1 MAGKFC
7 KKVSVLAILLIITLA
22 LTCIFTLYQSSV
34 NSAVRNVLDNADDSL
49 LNAGQSDVN
58 VAYASGSRPAKL
70 QTRAVSFKNG
80 TYSYSISLAAST
92 SYLGGKWDTD
102 TDHTS
107 ANATYTTTTWQFG
120 NGDRHQYGDVSSA
133 WLDIDL
139 GEQAGLL
146 ASTGSVKL
154 VFSGYFSKSGDI
166 DNGTFNIFSSSS
178 YFGTGIP
185 NIHEQSRDGT
195 GPNAMFSGENTG
207 SRTYSGEKALGGRYI
222 RVILSA
228 WDDDGFFG
236 GPYGWVK
243 MDQMSLQLVI
253 TEKTAP
259 TITPTSNTAS
269 NAVTINDSSGIRS
282 YAITYLRPGESTPV
296 TAGSG
301 GSTSSVVTNYNISL
315 PEYGYYT
322 ITATDQ
328 AGNTKTVNFYYYSGS
343 VSIAA
348 GNNGTVS
355 GPSSFP
361 NLYNASYTIKAKVT
375 SSGYYFIGWE
385 GSEGL
390 AGQYLGVGSYNSADS
405 YWSVSTNVQFTKNTV
420 QKWTAKFQPI
430 LDIISIPQG
439 MVYDGSPQTAVT
451 VNPRKDLGNNNLSYS
466 VSYSGTTFGGTAY
479 PASATPPTYAG
490 NYKVTVSI
498 LYNNQVLGSGEY
510 EYTVQRATLQMT
522 PSFSKTD
529 KPYDGTT
536 SFNYFSSWSYS
547 PANSLAQ
554 NTDKLKF
561 TNNSE
566 VVFYFDNANVGTGK
580 TINTNAS
587 SANVSISSTADSY
600 ADDRAASYV
609 FGLSSTKAT
618 AAVTAKSVTVSIAYN
633 GTADGKPGKIYD
645 ATTSADVNITI
656 TGLVK
661 GETCAIGSK
670 TSTDHLWLSIGEA
683 SFDSDAPGSRTVT
696 LTGIRLNDGTGGKAT
711 NYTLTNAIDT
721 TGDYYATCTATIAKR
736 PVRIIITEVSEK
748 TYDGTVAASVKV
760 AFDPDEG
767 LCAGDESMV
776 TIVNGT
782 ASFDSAE
789 AGARKVSLS
798 GYSLGGAKSV
808 CYELIGLDDVSA
820 DGTVKQREL
829 TVTFT
834 YGGKIYDGTADV
846 VGDLAF
852 DYVNIVEGD
861 KGSVTASC
869 TAVFNNPN
877 AGSRTVNA
885 TGLTIS
891 GSKSGNYVLTSTTY
905 TLGNVTILPKSV
917 EGSISSADIAAHPYD
932 GYSYKPAPE
941 ITDTVIGAI
950 LVAGSDYTLEYSSDT
965 INAGTCTLT
974 VRGSGNYT
982 GSTSFDY
989 NIEQASLKL
998 GASDISITYGETLTA
1013 SNITGTS
1020 AYNANRADNDP
1031 LAVNGTWSIVT
1042 AYAYNTSLA
1051 EQGYSNI
1058 PLVSASGDLTLRFV
1072 PSDSQNY
1079 ITDDTSVTDITV
1091 TLTVTK
1097 RNLTVTAAA
1106 QKTTYGALPAFNA
1119 SQYTTSVEGTLHFL
1133 LAQDTTFNGSLEC
1146 EVAYLSPVGKY
1157 PITSTFAS
1165 PNYEITYVGADF
1177 TVEKRAVTVIP
1188 DKNQSK
1194 YYGDDDPAEFT
1205 YTLQI
1210 NGTAAE
1216 GFVPNVNGTLER
1228 TAGETADML
1237 YPYRLGTVTAD
1248 ANPNYSITLQSET
1261 FSIVRRP
1268 VTVTAS
1274 SHTVYFGEDIGSII
1288 LTYTVTDMDG
1298 KTVINQGSSVTVGDL
1313 TDTFNVSVIRTA
1325 QGNTAE
1331 TSAITAG
1338 IYDTYIPTKPSD
1350 ASGNYTITAVRGSFE
1365 IAPRPVTITPRTGL
1379 YKTYGATDSAI
1390 SYDLTFS
1397 AGAEGLT
1404 GTPQV
1409 SGYPLNGS
1417 LTRKEGESA
1426 GEYLILQGGLTDENN
1441 PNYEITFVENVIF
1454 TINRKSV
1461 TVNPDYVVID
1471 FGDSP
1476 PESSLTY
1483 TVTGLV
1489 GDDKLIGGLVFADNV
1504 YYTSPVSVGK
1514 YDILP
1519 DATLSDPDKNPNYN
1533 ITVIGTE
1540 RFEVCALTAYVD
1552 ATGNKIVFG
1561 ESSFTLSYTAK
1572 DRKGNVINPSE
1583 FKGKLDLLYTMP
1595 VDDILPAGRY
1605 AITPGNLSSENYIVV
1620 LNTDAE
1626 GNPPYLEVL
1635 PKLVTV
1641 TSEDVSQVYGEEER
1655 TAIEII
1661 SVDGL
1666 VEPYGLVASGK
1677 LDAEYPAREAVGQYR
1692 ITLGNLE
1699 DVNPNYD
1706 FEFDRDYYYTITP
1719 RPIVIVPSQNAT
1731 SVYGN
1736 ADANITYTTHYK
1748 GDPDKAG
1755 LIGTDTL
1762 GGKLSREQSTVSA
1775 VGSYR
1780 ITLGTVNNPSV
1791 AGYNANYTVELD
1803 TALAYYTIT
1812 RRPVTVTAVAQS
1824 KIFGEAERV
1833 LTVTYSLGGLAGGDT
1848 ALKGTASRT
1857 GGVTPGIYSITQGT
1871 ITNDENPNYDI
1882 TFVGANYVIAARP
1895 VVYYALNASKGYGEA
1910 DPDSYEYYAYGGT
1923 GTDGKAF
1930 VTDYEPDVIVTR
1942 AAGEAPD
1949 QYAYSYSVA
1958 GEFAEYYVFTFK
1970 YDTYFTIER
1979 GQAVVS
1985 VKDAV
1990 DSDGDGILE
1999 IYRTYSGEPYK
2010 LETELLKGE
2019 DMVTVIRIDNV
2030 VTDTY
2035 TSAGEYTAVV
2045 SVAGNSYF
2053 AGTTVTVRIT
2063 VAPYDLGTLEPEA
2076 VLGADNV
2083 AKVYGDDD
2091 PSFTATVAGL
2101 AKETVTVTFVRAEGN
2116 DAGDHLF
2123 SSVALD
2129 NANYTAD
2136 VADESY
2142 FVITERILSVT
2153 PETFSKLY
2161 GVTDTDLIQTVI
2173 SDVFGE
2179 SFEVV
2184 FGREKG
2190 ENAGYYDITSVLITD
2205 AEFDRN
2211 YDVNLAKGAGAD
2223 KFVIYKR
2230 SATVYADPLTRVFDA
2245 TDGDVTLTYTTEGFL
2260 DADASALEGALGIAE
2275 RDTLPVEAGTY
2286 AIVAATAFTH
2296 ANYTVTY
2303 VGAEYVI
2310 QRAPVSVIAYNVTYE
2325 YGETI
2330 APFTY
2335 FVEGTVYDEYPLE
2348 GALGTL
2354 ASVNVGS
2361 HEIPQGTLDNEHNPN
2376 YDITYKAG
2384 ICTVTVIRVTV
2395 TPVPLT
2401 EQVYGDAPVRIV
2413 YTIEGNVVP
2422 EDVDENGMFLRGAL
2436 ASESYNAGEHAVTAG
2451 TVITENPDYDITF
2464 NGEGAVYRVLRR
2476 SVIVT
2481 ADEVSVY
2488 YGDDEAALT
2497 FTVSGVVEGETLKGA
2512 LTRTIGKDSGSYL
2525 ISAGTLANHNNP
2537 NYDIT
2542 FVAANYVIL
2551 PRPVTVLILDQS
2563 VEFSATGDTA
2573 FDASAYSVV
2582 DGNVIEGDDLGIV
2595 LTRETG
2601 SAMGFYEISGS
2612 YTDKNYDV
2620 TFVNGVYEIRKY
2632 SSVIEY
2638 TANVSFIY
2646 NGTAYA
2652 IDAICSSGAEIVVS
2666 YEVDGVTS
2674 NVNSFVNAGKYT
2686 VTVSAPETA
2695 HYYAPESVIVSITIL
2710 QDALYAE
2717 EGGIDIRIDNEEGFD
2732 PDLSV
2737 QMDTLPKD
2745 DQGINSVISSSE
2757 SIVRAYNVQVVDGNG
2772 DTVTSTDKHKISV
2785 KVPSALKDNDSVK
2798 VIVKEADSYS
2808 VRILE
2813 VKEGYVTIDNAS
2825 EVTTIAFISEAE
2837 SDYLI
2842 YILIG
2847 CAALIIIVST
2857 IVFMFRKRA

>member
-1 MAGKFC
+1 MS
-7 KKVSVLAILLIITLA
+7 KKVIKKFSAFTIILVVILASL
-22 LTCIFTLYQSSV
+22 CIFTLYQSSV
-34 NSAVRNVLDNADDSL
+34 NAVLLDAFDKIDIPDTLLSSSLDQVDVAEAADTALDINNFGEKNAAILVTRDTYSARNGTVTRSAGTVTLSSRLQNATFSSNVITLHASAYIKYCGGGRKQEISIGEISGTTDKDKTTLSGSMFWNNYSSGYAANYTMRCRFKIDTDAEINDYKVWLTTSDSTAPSI
-49 LNAGQSDVN
+49 AGNS
-58 VAYASGSRPAKL
+58 ASGSYTA
-70 QTRAVSFKNG
+70 AN
-80 TYSYSISLAAST
+80 SIEITDSSAGIYEIAYVYT
-92 SYLGGKWDTD
+92 DLGGNKVSDTI
-102 TDHTS
+102 
-107 ANATYTTTTWQFG
+107 TYTDERTTTVDFG
-120 NGDRHQYGDVSSA
+120 FPKGQGKYEITA
-133 WLDIDL
+133 
-139 GEQAGLL
+139 E
-146 ASTGSVKL
+146 
-154 VFSGYFSKSGDI
+154 
-166 DNGTFNIFSSSS
+166 DNVGNSSSS
-178 YFGTGIP
+178 KTIYYFSPTIEVVDEGHGTVEASGITGLTKGNKYTISAAATLGNGYYFTGWEGSGALAGKTLGIGSYDSDSGKWKNEITVEYLAGTHTWTARYAKMTITIP
-185 NIHEQSRDGT
+185 INQTYDGST
-195 GPNAMFSGENTG
+195 HGVSVEGFEGDDKIAIV
-207 SRTYSGEKALGGRYI
+207 YSG
-222 RVILSA
+222 
-228 WDDDGFFG
+228 
-236 GPYGWVK
+236 
-243 MDQMSLQLVI
+243 
-253 TEKTAP
+253 KTDAG
-259 TITPTSNTAS
+259 TSWADIPLYAGSYEAT
-269 NAVTINDSSGIRS
+269 VTLKSSGNPIGR
-282 YAITYLRPGESTPV
+282 
-296 TAGSG
+296 
-301 GSTSSVVTNYNISL
+301 
-315 PEYGYYT
+315 
-322 ITATDQ
+322 
-328 AGNTKTVNFYYYSGS
+328 
-343 VSIAA
+343 
-348 GNNGTVS
+348 GT
-355 GPSSFP
+355 
-361 NLYNASYTIKAKVT
+361 ASYTIEKQT
-375 SSGYYFIGWE
+375 LSM
-385 GSEGL
+385 
-390 AGQYLGVGSYNSADS
+390 
-405 YWSVSTNVQFTKNTV
+405 
-420 QKWTAKFQPI
+420 
-430 LDIISIPQG
+430 IPTF
-439 MVYDGSPQTAVT
+439 S
-451 VNPRKDLGNNNLSYS
+451 RK
-466 VSYSGTTFGGTAY
+466 
-479 PASATPPTYAG
+479 
-490 NYKVTVSI
+490 
-498 LYNNQVLGSGEY
+498 
-510 EYTVQRATLQMT
+510 
-522 PSFSKTD
+522 D
-529 KPYDGTT
+529 KPYDGKT
-536 SFNYFSSWSYS
+536 SFNYFESWSYYPDNS
-547 PANSLAQ
+547 NSLAK
-554 NTDKLKF
+554 NTDKLAF
-561 TNNSE
+561 TNNSD
-566 VVFYFDNANVGTGK
+566 VKFYFDNANVGTGK

-587 SANVSISSTADSY
+587 SANVTITSTAGSY

-633 GTADGKPGKIYD
+633 GTVDGKPGKIYD

-683 SFDSDAPGSRTVT
+683 SFDVDAPGSRTVT

-721 TGDYYATCTATIAKR
+721 TGDYKATCTATIAKR

-748 TYDGTVAASVKV
+748 TYDGTAAASVKV

-808 CYELIGLDDVSA
+808 CYDLIGLDDVSA
-820 DGTVKQREL
+820 DGTVKQKEL

-834 YGGKIYDGTADV
+834 YGGKTYDGTKAVDTNDFTFAYEGLV
-846 VGDLAF
+846 K
-852 DYVNIVEGD
+852 GD
-861 KGSVTASC
+861 KVTASC
-869 TAVFNNPN
+869 TAVFNDPN

-885 TGLTIS
+885 TDITIS
-891 GSKSGNYVLTSTTY
+891 GSKNYVLTSTTY

-932 GYSYKPAPE
+932 GYSYKPAPK
-941 ITDTVIGAI
+941 ITDTVIGTV
-950 LVAGSDYTLEYSSDT
+950 LDAGTDYTLEYSSDT
-965 INAGTCTLT
+965 INAGKCTLT
-974 VRGSGNYT
+974 VKGTGNYKD
-982 GSTSFDY
+982 STSFDY
-989 NIEQASLKL
+989 YIVQASLKL

-1119 SQYTTSVEGTLHFL
+1119 SQYTTSVEGTLHFNL
-1133 LAQDTTFNGSLEC
+1133 SQDTTFNGSLKC

-1216 GFVPNVNGTLER
+1216 GFVPSVNGALER

-1298 KTVINQGSSVTVGDL
+1298 KTVINQGSSVTVGGL

-1350 ASGNYTITAVRGSFE
+1350 ASGNYTITAVRGSFV

-1417 LTRKEGESA
+1417 LTREKGESA

-1441 PNYEITFVENVIF
+1441 PNYSITFVENVIF

-1471 FGDSP
+1471 FGDRL
-1476 PESSLTY
+1476 PEISSLTY

-1504 YYTSPVSVGK
+1504 YDTSPVSVGK

-1519 DATLSDPDKNPNYN
+1519 DETLSDPDANPDYN
-1533 ITVIGTE
+1533 ITVIGTS
-1540 RFEVCALTAYVD
+1540 RFEVCALTAYID
-1552 ATGNKIVFG
+1552 ATGNTIVFG

-1572 DRKGNVINPSE
+1572 DRKGNVIDRSV
-1583 FKGKLDLLYTMP
+1583 FTGKLDLLYTMP

-1605 AITPGNLSSENYIVV
+1605 AITPGSLSSENYIVV

-1635 PKLVTV
+1635 PKRVTV
-1641 TSEDVSQVYGEEER
+1641 TSADVSQVYGEEER
-1655 TAIEII
+1655 TAIEIV

-1706 FEFDRDYYYTITP
+1706 FVFDKDYYYTITP

-1762 GGKLSREQSTVSA
+1762 GGKLSREQPTVSDA
-1775 VGSYR
+1775 GSYR
-1780 ITLGTVNNPSV
+1780 VKLGTVNNPSV

-1848 ALKGTASRT
+1848 ALKGTASRAE
-1857 GGVTPGIYSITQGT
+1857 GITPGTYAITQGT

-1942 AAGEAPD
+1942 AAGYAPD

-1958 GEFAEYYVFTFK
+1958 GKFAEYYVFTFK

-1985 VKDAV
+1985 VKEAV

-1999 IYRTYSGEPYK
+1999 IYRTYSGESYK

-2019 DMVTVIRIDNV
+2019 EDEDLVTAIRINNV

-2045 SVAGNSYF
+2045 SVAGSSYY
-2053 AGTTVTVRIT
+2053 AGTSVTVRIT
-2063 VAPYDLGTLEPEA
+2063 VAPYGLGTLEPEA

-2190 ENAGYYDITSVLITD
+2190 ENAGYYDITSVSITD

-2211 YDVNLAKGAGAD
+2211 YDVNLAEGAGAD

-2245 TDGDVTLTYTTEGFL
+2245 TDGDVTLTYATEGFL
-2260 DADASALEGALGIAE
+2260 YDDADALVGALGIA
-2275 RDTLPVEAGTY
+2275 DHATLPVEAGTY

-2512 LTRTIGKDSGSYL
+2512 LTRTIGKYSGSYL

-2772 DTVTSTDKHKISV
+2772 ELTTGINNPSISV
-2785 KVPSALKDNDSVK
+2785 KVPTALRDNDTVK
-2798 VIVKEADSYS
+2798 VIVKENGNYS
-2808 VRILE
+2808 VRLLE
-2813 VKEGYVTIDNAS
+2813 VREDYVTIDNAA

>member
-1 MAGKFC
+1 MS
-7 KKVSVLAILLIITLA
+7 KKVVRKFSAFTIILVVMLASL
-22 LTCIFTLYQSSV
+22 CIFTLYQSSV
-34 NSAVRNVLDNADDSL
+34 NAVLLDAIDDIDIDSTLLSSSLDQVDVAEAKGDNLGTKSITSLNFGNWQNLSTGKWSVSAWDVGFGWQDKYYYIVLNISDASIPGLSYCLTNQDISVQFRMQISNPAGGHEFSFGLEVGSDANYDDFSGKATSGWMESQEGYINQTSMTL
-49 LNAGQSDVN
+49 YGHIRLRSAAGDDAEVKNLEVKFVKKDTTPPSIAGN
-58 VAYASGSRPAKL
+58 SASGSY
-70 QTRAVSFKNG
+70 T
-80 TYSYSISLAAST
+80 AASSIEIT
-92 SYLGGKWDTD
+92 DSSAGIYEIAYVYTDLGGNKVSDTI
-102 TDHTS
+102 
-107 ANATYTTTTWQFG
+107 TYTDERTTTVDFGFPKGQGKYEITAEDNVGNSSSKTIYYFSPTIEVEDEGHGTVEVSNISGLTKGSKYTISAAATLG
-120 NGDRHQYGDVSSA
+120 NGYYFTGWKGSGALANKTLGIGSYDSDSKKWKNTITVEYLAGTHTWTAQYAKMTITIPINQTYDGSTHGVSVEGFKGDDKIA
-133 WLDIDL
+133 I
-139 GEQAGLL
+139 A
-146 ASTGSVKL
+146 
-154 VFSGYFSKSGDI
+154 
-166 DNGTFNIFSSSS
+166 
-178 YFGTGIP
+178 
-185 NIHEQSRDGT
+185 
-195 GPNAMFSGENTG
+195 
-207 SRTYSGEKALGGRYI
+207 YSGETYAG
-222 RVILSA
+222 
-228 WDDDGFFG
+228 
-236 GPYGWVK
+236 
-243 MDQMSLQLVI
+243 
-253 TEKTAP
+253 
-259 TITPTSNTAS
+259 TSWTD
-269 NAVTINDSSGIRS
+269 IPL
-282 YAITYLRPGESTPV
+282 Y
-296 TAGSG
+296 AGSYEATVTLKSDKNPI
-301 GSTSSVVTNYNISL
+301 GS
-315 PEYGYYT
+315 
-322 ITATDQ
+322 
-328 AGNTKTVNFYYYSGS
+328 
-343 VSIAA
+343 
-348 GNNGTVS
+348 GT
-355 GPSSFP
+355 
-361 NLYNASYTIKAKVT
+361 ASYTIGKQT
-375 SSGYYFIGWE
+375 LSM
-385 GSEGL
+385 
-390 AGQYLGVGSYNSADS
+390 
-405 YWSVSTNVQFTKNTV
+405 
-420 QKWTAKFQPI
+420 
-430 LDIISIPQG
+430 IP
-439 MVYDGSPQTAVT
+439 T
-451 VNPRKDLGNNNLSYS
+451 
-466 VSYSGTTFGGTAY
+466 
-479 PASATPPTYAG
+479 
-490 NYKVTVSI
+490 
-498 LYNNQVLGSGEY
+498 
-510 EYTVQRATLQMT
+510 
-522 PSFSKTD
+522 FSKTD
-529 KPYDGTT
+529 KPYDGKT
-536 SFNYFSSWSYS
+536 SFNYFESWSYY
-547 PANSLAQ
+547 PANSNSLAK

-561 TNNSE
+561 TNNSD
-566 VVFYFDNANVGTGK
+566 VKFYFDNANVGTGK

-587 SANVSISSTADSY
+587 SANVTITSTAGSY
-600 ADDRAASYV
+600 ADERAASYV

-618 AAVTAKSVTVSIAYN
+618 AAVTAESVTVKIAYN
-633 GTADGKPGKIYD
+633 GTVDGTADGKPGKIYD

-670 TSTDHLWLSIGEA
+670 TNDDDLWLSIGEA
-683 SFDSDAPGSRTVT
+683 SFDVDAPGSRTVT

-721 TGDYYATCTATIAKR
+721 TGDYYATCTATIAER

-748 TYDGTVAASVKV
+748 TYDGTVAATVKV

-789 AGARKVSLS
+789 AGARTVSLS

-808 CYELIGLDDVSA
+808 CYKLVGLDDVSA
-820 DGTVKQREL
+820 DGTVKQKEL

-834 YGGKIYDGTADV
+834 YGGKTYDGTMAVDTDDFTFAYEGLV
-846 VGDLAF
+846 K
-852 DYVNIVEGD
+852 GD
-861 KGSVTASC
+861 KVTASC
-869 TAVFNNPN
+869 KKAVFNDPN

-885 TGLTIS
+885 TDITIS
-891 GSKSGNYVLTSTTY
+891 GSENYVLTSTTY

-917 EGSISSADIAAHPYD
+917 KGSISSADIAAHPYD
-932 GYSYKPAPE
+932 GYSYKPAPK
-941 ITDTVIGAI
+941 ITDTVIGTV
-950 LVAGSDYTLEYSSDT
+950 LDAGTDYTLEYSSDT
-965 INAGTCTLT
+965 INAGKCTLT
-974 VRGSGNYT
+974 VKGTGNYKD
-982 GSTSFDY
+982 STSFDY
-989 NIEQASLKL
+989 YIVQASLKL

-1013 SNITGTS
+1013 ANITGTS

-1042 AYAYNTSLA
+1042 AYAYNTDLA

-1079 ITDDTSVTDITV
+1079 ITDDTFVTDIKV

-1097 RNLTVTAAA
+1097 RNLTITAAA
-1106 QKTTYGALPAFNA
+1106 QKATYGALPAFDA
-1119 SQYTTSVEGTLHFL
+1119 SQYTTSPEGTLHFL
-1133 LAQDTTFNGSLEC
+1133 LAQDTTFKGSLEC
-1146 EVAYLSPVGKY
+1146 EVEYLSPVGTY

-1165 PNYEITYVGADF
+1165 PNYEITYIDADF

-1210 NGTAAE
+1210 SGTAAE

-1274 SHTVYFGEDIGSII
+1274 SHTVYFGEDIGSIV

-1417 LTRKEGESA
+1417 LTREEGESA

-1441 PNYEITFVENVIF
+1441 PNYSITFVENVIF

-1471 FGDSP
+1471 FRDP
-1476 PESSLTY
+1476 LPEISSLTY

-1504 YYTSPVSVGK
+1504 SDTSPVPVGK

-1552 ATGNKIVFG
+1552 ATGNKIDFG

-1572 DRKGNVINPSE
+1572 DRKGNVIDPSE

-1635 PKLVTV
+1635 PKRVTV

-1655 TAIEII
+1655 TAIEIV

-1666 VEPYGLVASGK
+1666 VEPYELVASGK

-1706 FEFDRDYYYTITP
+1706 FVFDKDYYYTITP

-1762 GGKLSREQSTVSA
+1762 GGKLSREQPTVSDA
-1775 VGSYR
+1775 GSYR
-1780 ITLGTVNNPSV
+1780 VKLGTVNNPSV

-1848 ALKGTASRT
+1848 ALKGTASRAE
-1857 GGVTPGIYSITQGT
+1857 GITPGTYAITQGT

-1942 AAGEAPD
+1942 AAGYAPD

-1958 GEFAEYYVFTFK
+1958 GKFAEYYVFTFK

-1985 VKDAV
+1985 VKEAV

-1999 IYRTYSGEPYK
+1999 IYRTYSGESYK

-2019 DMVTVIRIDNV
+2019 EDEDLVTAIRINNV

-2045 SVAGNSYF
+2045 SVAGSSYY
-2053 AGTTVTVRIT
+2053 AGTSVTVRIT
-2063 VAPYDLGTLEPEA
+2063 VAPYGLGTLEPEA

-2190 ENAGYYDITSVLITD
+2190 ENAGYYDITSVSITD

-2211 YDVNLAKGAGAD
+2211 YDVNLAEGAGAD

-2245 TDGDVTLTYTTEGFL
+2245 TDGDVTLTYATEGFL
-2260 DADASALEGALGIAE
+2260 YDDADALVGALGIA
-2275 RDTLPVEAGTY
+2275 DHATLPVEAGTY

-2512 LTRTIGKDSGSYL
+2512 LTRTIGKYSGSYL

-2772 DTVTSTDKHKISV
+2772 ELTTGINNPSISV
-2785 KVPSALKDNDSVK
+2785 KVPTALRDNDTVK
-2798 VIVKEADSYS
+2798 VIVKENGNYS
-2808 VRILE
+2808 VRLLE
-2813 VKEGYVTIDNAS
+2813 VREDYVTIDNAA

>member
-269 NAVTINDSSGIRS
+269 NAVTIDDSSGIRS

-479 PASATPPTYAG
+479 PASDTPPTYAG

-554 NTDKLKF
+554 NTDKLVF
-561 TNNSE
+561 TNNPD
-566 VVFYFDNANVGTGK
+566 VKFYFDNANVGTGK

-587 SANVSISSTADSY
+587 SANVSISSTADSN
-600 ADDRAASYV
+600 AIDRAASYV

-633 GTADGKPGKIYD
+633 GTVDGKPGKIYD

-661 GETCAIGSK
+661 DETCAIGSK
-670 TSTDHLWLSIGEA
+670 TNNDHLWLSIGEA

-748 TYDGTVAASVKV
+748 PYDGTAAASVKV

-834 YGGKIYDGTADV
+834 YGGKIYDGTTDV

-905 TLGNVTILPKSV
+905 TLGNVTIDPKSV

-974 VRGSGNYT
+974 VRGTGNYKD
-982 GSTSFDY
+982 STSFDY

-1013 SNITGTS
+1013 ANITGTS

-1106 QKTTYGALPAFNA
+1106 QKATYGALPAFNA

-1350 ASGNYTITAVRGSFE
+1350 ASGNYTITAVRGSFV

-1417 LTRKEGESA
+1417 LTREEGESA
-1426 GEYLILQGGLTDENN
+1426 GKYLILQGGLTDENN
-1441 PNYEITFVENVIF
+1441 PNYEITFIENVIF

-1471 FGDSP
+1471 FGDP
-1476 PESSLTY
+1476 LPEISSLTY

-1504 YYTSPVSVGK
+1504 YDTSPVSVGK

-1552 ATGNKIVFG
+1552 ATGNTIVFG
-1561 ESSFTLSYTAK
+1561 DASFTLSYTAK
-1572 DRKGNVINPSE
+1572 DRKGNVIDPSV
-1583 FKGKLDLLYTMP
+1583 FTGKLDLLYTMP

-1641 TSEDVSQVYGEEER
+1641 TSADVSQVYGEER
-1655 TAIEII
+1655 TAIKIV

-1706 FEFDRDYYYTITP
+1706 FVFDRDYYYTITP

-1748 GDPDKAG
+1748 GDAEKAG

-1762 GGKLSREQSTVSA
+1762 GGKLSREQATVSA

-1780 ITLGTVNNPSV
+1780 IILGTVNNPSV

-1857 GGVTPGIYSITQGT
+1857 EGITPGTYAITQGT
-1871 ITNDENPNYDI
+1871 ITNDANPNYDI

-1895 VVYYALNASKGYGEA
+1895 VVYYALNASKGYGED

-1930 VTDYEPDVIVTR
+1930 VTGYEPDVIVTR
-1942 AAGEAPD
+1942 SAGEAPD

-1999 IYRTYSGEPYK
+1999 IDRTYSGESYK

-2019 DMVTVIRIDNV
+2019 DLVTVIRIDNV

-2035 TSAGEYTAVV
+2035 IYVGEYTATV

-2101 AKETVTVTFVRAEGN
+2101 ADETVTVTFVRAEGN
-2116 DAGDHLF
+2116 DAGAHLF

-2136 VADESY
+2136 VADKSY

-2190 ENAGYYDITSVLITD
+2190 ENAGYYDITSVSITD

-2211 YDVNLAKGAGAD
+2211 YDVNLAEGAGAD

-2260 DADASALEGALGIAE
+2260 YADASALEGALGIAE
-2275 RDTLPVEAGTY
+2275 RDTLPVDAGTY

-2310 QRAPVSVIAYNVTYE
+2310 QRAPVTVIADNVTYE

-2330 APFTY
+2330 APFDY

-2551 PRPVTVLILDQS
+2551 PRPVTVHILDQS
-2563 VEFSATGDTA
+2563 VEFSADGDTA

-2813 VKEGYVTIDNAS
+2813 VKEGYVTIDNAA

>member
-1 MAGKFC
+1 MS
-7 KKVSVLAILLIITLA
+7 KKVVRKFSAFAIILVVMLASL
-22 LTCIFTLYQSSV
+22 CIFTLYQSSV
-34 NSAVRNVLDNADDSL
+34 NAVILDALDDIDIDTAQISSSLDQVDVAEAADTALNIDNFGEANAAILVTRDTYSAYWDYRNSTAGTVTLSTRLQNATFSSNVITLHASAYIKYCGGGYD
-49 LNAGQSDVN
+49 QSISIGTISGKTNKDGTTL
-58 VAYASGSRPAKL
+58 SGSMYW
-70 QTRAVSFKNG
+70 NN
-80 TYSYSISLAAST
+80 YISGHAAN
-92 SYLGGKWDTD
+92 YRMGCRYKTD
-102 TDHTS
+102 TDAEINNYKVWLTTSDSIAPSIAGDSASESYTAASSITIEDTS
-107 ANATYTTTTWQFG
+107 AGIYQIKYVYTEPGKT
-120 NGDRHQYGDVSSA
+120 SS
-133 WLDIDL
+133 
-139 GEQAGLL
+139 
-146 ASTGSVKL
+146 
-154 VFSGYFSKSGDI
+154 
-166 DNGTFNIFSSSS
+166 
-178 YFGTGIP
+178 
-185 NIHEQSRDGT
+185 
-195 GPNAMFSGENTG
+195 
-207 SRTYSGEKALGGRYI
+207 TYSGTIEYTDERTTTVDFDFPEGQGKYE
-222 RVILSA
+222 
-228 WDDDGFFG
+228 
-236 GPYGWVK
+236 
-243 MDQMSLQLVI
+243 I
-253 TEKTAP
+253 TAEDNVGNSSSKTIYYFSP
-259 TITPTSNTAS
+259 TINIVNDTNCGTVEVSNISGLTVGSKYTISAAATLGNGYYFTGWKGEGALAGKTLGIGAYDSDSKKWKNTITVEYLAGAHTWTAQYAKMTITIPINQTYDGSTHGVSVEGFEGDDKIAIAYSGETAAGTPWNETAAGTPL
-269 NAVTINDSSGIRS
+269 NAIPLYAGSYEATVTLKSSGNPI
-282 YAITYLRPGESTPV
+282 GE
-296 TAGSG
+296 
-301 GSTSSVVTNYNISL
+301 
-315 PEYGYYT
+315 
-322 ITATDQ
+322 
-328 AGNTKTVNFYYYSGS
+328 
-343 VSIAA
+343 
-348 GNNGTVS
+348 GT
-355 GPSSFP
+355 
-361 NLYNASYTIKAKVT
+361 ASYTIGKQT
-375 SSGYYFIGWE
+375 LSM
-385 GSEGL
+385 
-390 AGQYLGVGSYNSADS
+390 
-405 YWSVSTNVQFTKNTV
+405 
-420 QKWTAKFQPI
+420 
-430 LDIISIPQG
+430 IPTF
-439 MVYDGSPQTAVT
+439 S
-451 VNPRKDLGNNNLSYS
+451 RK
-466 VSYSGTTFGGTAY
+466 
-479 PASATPPTYAG
+479 
-490 NYKVTVSI
+490 
-498 LYNNQVLGSGEY
+498 
-510 EYTVQRATLQMT
+510 
-522 PSFSKTD
+522 D
-529 KPYDGTT
+529 KPYDGKT
-536 SFNYFSSWSYS
+536 SFNYFESWSYY
-547 PANSLAQ
+547 PANSNSLAK
-554 NTDKLKF
+554 NTDKLAF
-561 TNNSE
+561 TNNPD
-566 VVFYFDNANVGTGK
+566 VKFYFDNANVGTEK

-618 AAVTAKSVTVSIAYN
+618 AAVTAKSVTVKIAYN

-645 ATTSADVNITI
+645 ATEVADVNITI
-656 TGLVK
+656 TGLVN

-683 SFDSDAPGSRTVT
+683 SFDVDAPGSRTVT

-748 TYDGTVAASVKV
+748 TYDGTVAATVKV

-905 TLGNVTILPKSV
+905 TSGNVTILPKSV

-950 LVAGSDYTLEYSSDT
+950 LDAGSDYTLEYSSDT
-965 INAGTCTLT
+965 INAGKCTLT
-974 VRGSGNYT
+974 VKGTGNYKD
-982 GSTSFDY
+982 STSFDY
-989 NIEQASLKL
+989 YIVQASLRL

-1013 SNITGTS
+1013 ANITGTS

-1042 AYAYNTSLA
+1042 AYAYNTDLA
-1051 EQGYSNI
+1051 EQGYGNI

-1079 ITDDTSVTDITV
+1079 VTDDTSVTDITV

-1106 QKTTYGALPAFNA
+1106 QKATYGALPAFDA

-1133 LAQDTTFNGSLEC
+1133 LSQDTTFKGSLEC
-1146 EVAYLSPVGKY
+1146 EVAYLSPVRKY

-1194 YYGDDDPAEFT
+1194 YYGDDDPKKFT

-1210 NGTAAE
+1210 SGTAAE

-1350 ASGNYTITAVRGSFE
+1350 ASGNYTITAVRGSFV

-1417 LTRKEGESA
+1417 LAREEGESA
-1426 GEYLILQGGLTDENN
+1426 GEYLILQGDLTEKNN
-1441 PNYEITFVENVIF
+1441 PNYSITFIENVIF

-1471 FGDSP
+1471 FGDP
-1476 PESSLTY
+1476 LPEISSLTY

-1504 YYTSPVSVGK
+1504 SATSPIPVGK

-1519 DATLSDPDKNPNYN
+1519 DETLSDPDANPDYN

-1552 ATGNKIVFG
+1552 ATGNTIVFG
-1561 ESSFTLSYTAK
+1561 DASFTLSYTAK
-1572 DRKGNVINPSE
+1572 DRKGNVIDPSV
-1583 FKGKLDLLYTMP
+1583 FTGKLDLLYTMP

-1605 AITPGNLSSENYIVV
+1605 AITPGNLESDNYIVV

-1635 PKLVTV
+1635 PKRVTV

-1655 TAIEII
+1655 TAIKIV

-1666 VEPYGLVASGK
+1666 VEPYRLVASGK

-1706 FEFDRDYYYTITP
+1706 FVFDKDYYYTITP

-1762 GGKLSREQSTVSA
+1762 GGKLSREQSTVSDA
-1775 VGSYR
+1775 GSYR
-1780 ITLGTVNNPSV
+1780 VILGTVNNPSV

-1848 ALKGTASRT
+1848 ALKGTVSRAE
-1857 GGVTPGIYSITQGT
+1857 GITPGTYAITQGT
-1871 ITNDENPNYDI
+1871 ITNDANPNYDI

-1895 VVYYALNASKGYGEA
+1895 VVYYALNASIGYGED

-1930 VTDYEPDVIVTR
+1930 VTDYEPKVIVKR
-1942 AAGEAPD
+1942 AAGNAPD

-1985 VKDAV
+1985 VKEAV

-1999 IYRTYSGEPYK
+1999 IYRTYSGESYK

-2019 DMVTVIRIDNV
+2019 DEDLVTAIRINNV

-2173 SDVFGE
+2173 SDVFDE

-2190 ENAGYYDITSVLITD
+2190 ENAGYYDITSVSITD

-2211 YDVNLAKGAGAD
+2211 YDVNLAEGAGAD

-2230 SATVYADPLTRVFDA
+2230 FATVYADPLTRVFDA

-2260 DADASALEGALGIAE
+2260 SADASALEGALGIAE

-2286 AIVAATAFTH
+2286 SIVETADFTH
-2296 ANYTVTY
+2296 PNYKVTC

-2310 QRAPVSVIAYNVTYE
+2310 QRAPVTVIADNVTYE

-2335 FVEGTVYDEYPLE
+2335 YVEGTVYDEYPLE

-2413 YTIEGNVVP
+2413 YTIKGNVVP

-2464 NGEGAVYRVLRR
+2464 NGKGAVYRVLRR

-2512 LTRTIGKDSGSYL
+2512 LTRTIGKYSGSYL

-2813 VKEGYVTIDNAS
+2813 VKEGYVTIDNAA

>member
-1 MAGKFC
+1 MS
-7 KKVSVLAILLIITLA
+7 KKVVRKFSAFTIILVVMLASL
-22 LTCIFTLYQSSV
+22 CIFTLYQSSV
-34 NSAVRNVLDNADDSL
+34 NAVLLDAIDDIDIDSTLLSSSLDQVDVAEAKGDNLGTKSITSLNFGNWQNLSTGKWSVSAWDVGFGWQDKYYYIVLNISDASIPGLSYCLTNQDISVQFRMQISNPAGGHEFSFGLEVGSDANYDDFSGKATSGWMESQEGYINQTSMTL
-49 LNAGQSDVN
+49 YGHIRLRSAAGDDAEVKNLEVKFVKKDTTPPSIAGN
-58 VAYASGSRPAKL
+58 SASGSY
-70 QTRAVSFKNG
+70 T
-80 TYSYSISLAAST
+80 AASSIEIT
-92 SYLGGKWDTD
+92 DSSAGIYEIAYVYTDLGGNKVSDTI
-102 TDHTS
+102 
-107 ANATYTTTTWQFG
+107 TYTDERTTTVDFGFPKGQGKYEITAEDNVGNSSSKTIYYFSPTIEVEDEGHGTVEVSNISGLTKGSKYTISAAATLG
-120 NGDRHQYGDVSSA
+120 NGYYFTGWKGSGALANKTLGIGSYDSDSKKWKNTITVEYLAGTHTWTAQYAKMTITIPINQTYDGSTHGVSVEGFKGDDKIA
-133 WLDIDL
+133 I
-139 GEQAGLL
+139 A
-146 ASTGSVKL
+146 
-154 VFSGYFSKSGDI
+154 
-166 DNGTFNIFSSSS
+166 
-178 YFGTGIP
+178 
-185 NIHEQSRDGT
+185 
-195 GPNAMFSGENTG
+195 
-207 SRTYSGEKALGGRYI
+207 YSGETYAG
-222 RVILSA
+222 
-228 WDDDGFFG
+228 
-236 GPYGWVK
+236 
-243 MDQMSLQLVI
+243 
-253 TEKTAP
+253 
-259 TITPTSNTAS
+259 TSWTD
-269 NAVTINDSSGIRS
+269 IPL
-282 YAITYLRPGESTPV
+282 Y
-296 TAGSG
+296 AGSYEATVTLKSDKNPI
-301 GSTSSVVTNYNISL
+301 GS
-315 PEYGYYT
+315 
-322 ITATDQ
+322 
-328 AGNTKTVNFYYYSGS
+328 
-343 VSIAA
+343 
-348 GNNGTVS
+348 GT
-355 GPSSFP
+355 
-361 NLYNASYTIKAKVT
+361 ASYTIGKQT
-375 SSGYYFIGWE
+375 LSM
-385 GSEGL
+385 
-390 AGQYLGVGSYNSADS
+390 
-405 YWSVSTNVQFTKNTV
+405 
-420 QKWTAKFQPI
+420 
-430 LDIISIPQG
+430 IP
-439 MVYDGSPQTAVT
+439 T
-451 VNPRKDLGNNNLSYS
+451 
-466 VSYSGTTFGGTAY
+466 
-479 PASATPPTYAG
+479 
-490 NYKVTVSI
+490 
-498 LYNNQVLGSGEY
+498 
-510 EYTVQRATLQMT
+510 
-522 PSFSKTD
+522 FSKTD
-529 KPYDGTT
+529 KPYDGKT
-536 SFNYFSSWSYS
+536 SFNYFESWSYY
-547 PANSLAQ
+547 PANSNSLAK

-561 TNNSE
+561 TNNSD
-566 VVFYFDNANVGTGK
+566 VKFYFDNANVGTGK

-587 SANVSISSTADSY
+587 SANVTITSTAGSY
-600 ADDRAASYV
+600 ADERAASYV

-618 AAVTAKSVTVSIAYN
+618 AAVTAESVTVKIAYN
-633 GTADGKPGKIYD
+633 GTVDGTADGKPGKIYD

-670 TSTDHLWLSIGEA
+670 TNDDDLWLSIGEA
-683 SFDSDAPGSRTVT
+683 SFDVDAPGSRTVT

-721 TGDYYATCTATIAKR
+721 TGDYYATCTATIAER

-748 TYDGTVAASVKV
+748 TYDGTVAATVKV

-789 AGARKVSLS
+789 AGARTVSLS

-808 CYELIGLDDVSA
+808 CYKLVGLDDVSA
-820 DGTVKQREL
+820 DGTVKQKEL

-834 YGGKIYDGTADV
+834 YGGKTYDGTMAVDTDDFTFAYEGLV
-846 VGDLAF
+846 K
-852 DYVNIVEGD
+852 GD
-861 KGSVTASC
+861 KVTASC
-869 TAVFNNPN
+869 KKAVFNDPN

-885 TGLTIS
+885 TDITIS
-891 GSKSGNYVLTSTTY
+891 GSENYVLTSTTY

-917 EGSISSADIAAHPYD
+917 KGSISSADIAAHPYD
-932 GYSYKPAPE
+932 GYSYKPAPK
-941 ITDTVIGAI
+941 ITDTVIGTV
-950 LVAGSDYTLEYSSDT
+950 LDAGTDYTLEYSSDT
-965 INAGTCTLT
+965 INAGKCTLT
-974 VRGSGNYT
+974 VKGTGNYKD
-982 GSTSFDY
+982 STSFDY
-989 NIEQASLKL
+989 YIVQASLKL

-1013 SNITGTS
+1013 ANITGTS

-1042 AYAYNTSLA
+1042 AYAYNTDLA

-1079 ITDDTSVTDITV
+1079 ITDDTFVTDIKV

-1106 QKTTYGALPAFNA
+1106 QKATYGALPAFDA
-1119 SQYTTSVEGTLHFL
+1119 SQYTTSPEGTLHFL
-1133 LAQDTTFNGSLEC
+1133 LAQDTTFKGSLEC
-1146 EVAYLSPVGKY
+1146 EVEYLSPVGTY

-1165 PNYEITYVGADF
+1165 PNYEITYIDADF

-1210 NGTAAE
+1210 SGTAAE

-1274 SHTVYFGEDIGSII
+1274 SHTVYFGEDIGSIV

-1417 LTRKEGESA
+1417 LTREEGESA

-1441 PNYEITFVENVIF
+1441 PNYSITFVENVIF

-1471 FGDSP
+1471 FRDP
-1476 PESSLTY
+1476 LPEISSLTY

-1504 YYTSPVSVGK
+1504 SDTSPVPVGK

-1552 ATGNKIVFG
+1552 ATGNKIDFG

-1572 DRKGNVINPSE
+1572 DRKGNVIDPSE

-1635 PKLVTV
+1635 PKRVTV

-1655 TAIEII
+1655 TAIEIV

-1666 VEPYGLVASGK
+1666 VEPYELVASGK

-1706 FEFDRDYYYTITP
+1706 FVFDKDYYYTITP

-1762 GGKLSREQSTVSA
+1762 GGKLSREQPTVSDA
-1775 VGSYR
+1775 GSYR
-1780 ITLGTVNNPSV
+1780 VKLGTVNNPSV

-1848 ALKGTASRT
+1848 ALKGTASRAE
-1857 GGVTPGIYSITQGT
+1857 GITPGTYAITQGT

-1942 AAGEAPD
+1942 AAGYAPD

-1958 GEFAEYYVFTFK
+1958 GKFAEYYVFTFK

-1985 VKDAV
+1985 VKEAV

-1999 IYRTYSGEPYK
+1999 IYRTYSGESYK

-2019 DMVTVIRIDNV
+2019 EDEDLVTAIRINNV

-2045 SVAGNSYF
+2045 SVAGSSYY
-2053 AGTTVTVRIT
+2053 AGTSVTVRIT
-2063 VAPYDLGTLEPEA
+2063 VAPYGLGTLEPEA

-2190 ENAGYYDITSVLITD
+2190 ENAGYYDITSVSITD

-2211 YDVNLAKGAGAD
+2211 YDVNLAEGAGAD

-2245 TDGDVTLTYTTEGFL
+2245 TDGDVTLTYATEGFL
-2260 DADASALEGALGIAE
+2260 YDDADALVGALGIA
-2275 RDTLPVEAGTY
+2275 DHATLPVEAGTY

-2512 LTRTIGKDSGSYL
+2512 LTRTIGKYSGSYL

-2772 DTVTSTDKHKISV
+2772 ELTTGINNPSISV
-2785 KVPSALKDNDSVK
+2785 KVPTALRDNDTVK
-2798 VIVKEADSYS
+2798 VIVKENGNYS
-2808 VRILE
+2808 VRLLE
-2813 VKEGYVTIDNAS
+2813 VREDYVTIDNAA

>member
-1 MAGKFC
+1 MS
-7 KKVSVLAILLIITLA
+7 KKVVRKFSAFTIILVVILASL
-22 LTCIFTLYQSSV
+22 CIFTLYQSSV
-34 NSAVRNVLDNADDSL
+34 NAAIQKIINPSSLEFDSLEVASAGADWKPGSTAELTISDLGTEFFVGWHKYQKAAGAGTDTRYIERSVDSRLYYAIIGGAVKISSRSDTLNNADDYDCWYRVYYYNSNGVWVEL
-49 LNAGQSDVN
+49 LKVGPFRDSHTPSASATVPTDINSTTPKFKFESYAKERLSTIFEANHYATISKNDNAGPSIAGNSASESYTAASSIEITDSSAGIYEIEYVYTDLGGNKVSNTTTYTDARTTTVKFEFPKGQGKYEITAEDNLGNSSSKTIYYFSPTIEVEDEGHGTVEVSNISGLTKGSQYTISAAATLGNGYYFTGWEGSGALAGKTLGIGSYDSDSGKWQNTITVEYLAGTHTWTAQYAKMTITIPINQTYDGSTHGVSVEGFEGDDKIAIAYSGKTDAGTPWNETAAGTPLNAIPL
-58 VAYASGSRPAKL
+58 YAGS
-70 QTRAVSFKNG
+70 
-80 TYSYSISLAAST
+80 YE
-92 SYLGGKWDTD
+92 
-102 TDHTS
+102 
-107 ANATYTTTTWQFG
+107 AT
-120 NGDRHQYGDVSSA
+120 
-133 WLDIDL
+133 
-139 GEQAGLL
+139 
-146 ASTGSVKL
+146 
-154 VFSGYFSKSGDI
+154 
-166 DNGTFNIFSSSS
+166 
-178 YFGTGIP
+178 
-185 NIHEQSRDGT
+185 
-195 GPNAMFSGENTG
+195 
-207 SRTYSGEKALGGRYI
+207 
-222 RVILSA
+222 
-228 WDDDGFFG
+228 
-236 GPYGWVK
+236 
-243 MDQMSLQLVI
+243 
-253 TEKTAP
+253 
-259 TITPTSNTAS
+259 
-269 NAVTINDSSGIRS
+269 VTLKSSGNPIGR
-282 YAITYLRPGESTPV
+282 
-296 TAGSG
+296 
-301 GSTSSVVTNYNISL
+301 
-315 PEYGYYT
+315 
-322 ITATDQ
+322 
-328 AGNTKTVNFYYYSGS
+328 
-343 VSIAA
+343 
-348 GNNGTVS
+348 GT
-355 GPSSFP
+355 
-361 NLYNASYTIKAKVT
+361 ASYTIEK
-375 SSGYYFIGWE
+375 
-385 GSEGL
+385 
-390 AGQYLGVGSYNSADS
+390 
-405 YWSVSTNVQFTKNTV
+405 
-420 QKWTAKFQPI
+420 
-430 LDIISIPQG
+430 
-439 MVYDGSPQTAVT
+439 QT
-451 VNPRKDLGNNNLSYS
+451 LS
-466 VSYSGTTFGGTAY
+466 
-479 PASATPPTYAG
+479 
-490 NYKVTVSI
+490 
-498 LYNNQVLGSGEY
+498 
-510 EYTVQRATLQMT
+510 MT
-522 PSFSKTD
+522 PTFSKTD
-529 KPYDGTT
+529 KTYDGTT
-536 SFNYFSSWSYS
+536 SFNYFQSWSYS

-554 NTDKLKF
+554 NTDKLGF
-561 TNNSE
+561 TNNSD
-566 VVFYFDNANVGTGK
+566 VKFYFDNANVGTGK

-587 SANVSISSTADSY
+587 SENVTISSGADSY
-600 ADDRAASYV
+600 DDERAASYV

-633 GTADGKPGKIYD
+633 GTVDGKPGKIYD

-661 GETCAIGSK
+661 DETCAIGSK

-683 SFDSDAPGSRTVT
+683 SFDVDAPGSRTVT

-748 TYDGTVAASVKV
+748 TYDGTAAASVKV

-789 AGARKVSLS
+789 AGARTVSLS

-808 CYELIGLDDVSA
+808 CYDLIGLNDVSA
-820 DGTVKQREL
+820 DGTVKQKEL

-834 YGGKIYDGTADV
+834 YGGKIYDGTTA
-846 VGDLAF
+846 
-852 DYVNIVEGD
+852 VNTKDFTFAYEGLVEGD
-861 KGSVTASC
+861 KVTASC
-869 TAVFNNPN
+869 KAVFNDPN

-885 TGLTIS
+885 TDITIS
-891 GSKSGNYVLTSTTY
+891 GSKNYVLTSTTY

-917 EGSISSADIAAHPYD
+917 KGSISSAYIAAHPYD

-941 ITDTVIGAI
+941 ITDTVIDTV
-950 LVAGSDYTLEYSSDT
+950 LDAGTDYTLEYSSDT
-965 INAGTCTLT
+965 INAGKCTLT
-974 VRGSGNYT
+974 VKGTGNYKDL
-982 GSTSFDY
+982 TSFDY
-989 NIEQASLKL
+989 YIEQASLKL

-1013 SNITGTS
+1013 ANITGTS

-1042 AYAYNTSLA
+1042 AYAYNTDLA

-1079 ITDDTSVTDITV
+1079 VTDDTSVTDITV

-1106 QKTTYGALPAFNA
+1106 QKATYGALPAFNA
-1119 SQYTTSVEGTLHFL
+1119 SQYTTSVEGTLHFNL
-1133 LAQDTTFNGSLEC
+1133 SQDTTFNGSLEC

-1165 PNYEITYVGADF
+1165 PNYEITYVGAYF

-1194 YYGDDDPAEFT
+1194 YYGDDDPEEFT

-1210 NGTAAE
+1210 SGTAAE

-1350 ASGNYTITAVRGSFE
+1350 ASGNYTITAVRGYFE

-1417 LTRKEGESA
+1417 LTREKGESA

-1441 PNYEITFVENVIF
+1441 PNYSITFVENVIF

-1471 FGDSP
+1471 FGDP
-1476 PESSLTY
+1476 LPEISSLTY

-1504 YYTSPVSVGK
+1504 SSPVSVGK

-1519 DATLSDPDKNPNYN
+1519 DAALSDPNENPNYN
-1533 ITVIGTE
+1533 ITVIGTS
-1540 RFEVCALTAYVD
+1540 RFEVCALTAYID
-1552 ATGNKIVFG
+1552 ATGNTIDFG
-1561 ESSFTLSYTAK
+1561 DASFTLSYTAK
-1572 DRKGNVINPSE
+1572 DRKGNVIDPSV
-1583 FKGKLDLLYTMP
+1583 FTGKLDLLYTMP

-1605 AITPGNLSSENYIVV
+1605 AITPGSLSSENYIVV

-1635 PKLVTV
+1635 PKRVTV

-1655 TAIEII
+1655 TAIKIV

-1706 FEFDRDYYYTITP
+1706 FVFDKDYYYTITP

-1762 GGKLSREQSTVSA
+1762 GGKLSREQSTVSDA
-1775 VGSYR
+1775 GSYR
-1780 ITLGTVNNPSV
+1780 VILGTVNNPSV

-1857 GGVTPGIYSITQGT
+1857 GGVTPGTYAITQGT
-1871 ITNDENPNYDI
+1871 ITNDANPNYDI

-1895 VVYYALNASKGYGEA
+1895 VVYYALNASKGYGED

-1930 VTDYEPDVIVTR
+1930 VTDYEPKVIVTR
-1942 AAGEAPD
+1942 AAGDAPD

-1999 IYRTYSGEPYK
+1999 IYRIYSGESYK

-2019 DMVTVIRIDNV
+2019 DLATVIRINNV

-2035 TSAGEYTAVV
+2035 TFAGEYTAVV

-2063 VAPYDLGTLEPEA
+2063 VKPYDLGTLEPEA

-2190 ENAGYYDITSVLITD
+2190 ENAGYYDITSVSITD

-2260 DADASALEGALGIAE
+2260 YADASALEGALGIAE

-2310 QRAPVSVIAYNVTYE
+2310 QRAPVTVIAYNVTYE

-2330 APFTY
+2330 APFAY

-2354 ASVNVGS
+2354 ASFNVGS

-2384 ICTVTVIRVTV
+2384 ICTVTVIHVTV

-2401 EQVYGDAPVRIV
+2401 KQVYGDAPVRIV

-2563 VEFSATGDTA
+2563 VEFSADGDTA

-2595 LTRETG
+2595 ITRETG
-2601 SAMGFYEISGS
+2601 SEMGFYEISGS

-2813 VKEGYVTIDNAS
+2813 VKEGYVTIDNAA

>member
-1 MAGKFC
+1 MS
-7 KKVSVLAILLIITLA
+7 KKVIKKFSAFTIILVVILASL
-22 LTCIFTLYQSSV
+22 CIFTLYQSSV
-34 NSAVRNVLDNADDSL
+34 NAVLLDALDDIDIDTAQISSSLDRVDVAEAANATLDINNFGEKNAAILVTRDTYSARDGTVERSAGTVTLSTRLQNATFSSNVITLHASAYIKYCGGGRKQEISIGTISGTTDKDSTTL
-49 LNAGQSDVN
+49 SGSMYWNNYISGYAANYTMRCRFKIDTDAEINNYKVWLTTSDSTAPSIAGNS
-58 VAYASGSRPAKL
+58 ASGSY
-70 QTRAVSFKNG
+70 T
-80 TYSYSISLAAST
+80 AAS
-92 SYLGGKWDTD
+92 SIKITD
-102 TDHTS
+102 
-107 ANATYTTTTWQFG
+107 
-120 NGDRHQYGDVSSA
+120 SSA
-133 WLDIDL
+133 GIYQIKYVYTEP
-139 GEQAGLL
+139 GK
-146 ASTGSVKL
+146 T
-154 VFSGYFSKSGDI
+154 
-166 DNGTFNIFSSSS
+166 SS
-178 YFGTGIP
+178 
-185 NIHEQSRDGT
+185 
-195 GPNAMFSGENTG
+195 
-207 SRTYSGEKALGGRYI
+207 TYSGTIKYTDERTTSVDFAFPEGQGKYE
-222 RVILSA
+222 
-228 WDDDGFFG
+228 
-236 GPYGWVK
+236 
-243 MDQMSLQLVI
+243 I
-253 TEKTAP
+253 TAEDNVGNSSSKKTIYYFSP
-259 TITPTSNTAS
+259 TISVEDEGHGTVEVSNISGLTKGSEYTISAAATLGNGYYFTGWEGSGALEGKTLGIGSYDSDSKKWKNTITVEYLAGTHTWTARYAKMTITIPINQTYDGSTHGVSVEGFVGDDKIAIAYSGETAAGTPWNETAAGTPL
-269 NAVTINDSSGIRS
+269 NAIPL
-282 YAITYLRPGESTPV
+282 Y
-296 TAGSG
+296 AGSYEA
-301 GSTSSVVTNYNISL
+301 TVTLKS
-315 PEYGYYT
+315 
-322 ITATDQ
+322 D
-328 AGNTKTVNFYYYSGS
+328 GNPIGR
-343 VSIAA
+343 
-348 GNNGTVS
+348 GT
-355 GPSSFP
+355 
-361 NLYNASYTIKAKVT
+361 ASYTIGK
-375 SSGYYFIGWE
+375 
-385 GSEGL
+385 
-390 AGQYLGVGSYNSADS
+390 
-405 YWSVSTNVQFTKNTV
+405 
-420 QKWTAKFQPI
+420 QP
-430 LDIISIPQG
+430 LSMIP
-439 MVYDGSPQTAVT
+439 T
-451 VNPRKDLGNNNLSYS
+451 
-466 VSYSGTTFGGTAY
+466 
-479 PASATPPTYAG
+479 
-490 NYKVTVSI
+490 
-498 LYNNQVLGSGEY
+498 
-510 EYTVQRATLQMT
+510 
-522 PSFSKTD
+522 FSKTD
-529 KPYDGTT
+529 KTYDGTT

-547 PANSLAQ
+547 PDNSLAK
-554 NTDKLKF
+554 NTDKLAF

-618 AAVTAKSVTVSIAYN
+618 AAVTAKSVTVKIAYN
-633 GTADGKPGKIYD
+633 GTVDGKPGKIYD

-661 GETCAIGSK
+661 DETCAIGSK
-670 TSTDHLWLSIGEA
+670 TNDDDLWLSIGEA
-683 SFDSDAPGSRTVT
+683 SFDVDAPGSRTVT

-721 TGDYYATCTATIAKR
+721 TGDYKATCTATIAKR

-748 TYDGTVAASVKV
+748 TYDGTVAATVKV

-834 YGGKIYDGTADV
+834 YGGKIYDGTTDV

-891 GSKSGNYVLTSTTY
+891 GTKSGNYVLTSTTC

-917 EGSISSADIAAHPYD
+917 KGSISSADIAAHPYD

-941 ITDTVIGAI
+941 ITDTVIDTV
-950 LVAGSDYTLEYSSDT
+950 LDAGTDYTLEYSSDT

-974 VRGSGNYT
+974 VKGTGNYKD
-982 GSTSFDY
+982 STSFDY
-989 NIEQASLKL
+989 YIVQASLKL

-1031 LAVNGTWSIVT
+1031 LAVGGTWSIVT

-1106 QKTTYGALPAFNA
+1106 QKATYGALPAFNA

-1146 EVAYLSPVGKY
+1146 EVEYLSPVGKY

-1194 YYGDDDPAEFT
+1194 YYGDDDPEEFT

-1350 ASGNYTITAVRGSFE
+1350 ASGNYTITAVRGSFV

-1417 LTRKEGESA
+1417 LTREKGESA

-1441 PNYEITFVENVIF
+1441 PNYSITFVENVIF

-1471 FGDSP
+1471 FGDP
-1476 PESSLTY
+1476 LPEISSLTY

-1504 YYTSPVSVGK
+1504 SSPVSVGK

-1519 DATLSDPDKNPNYN
+1519 DAALSDPNENPNYN
-1533 ITVIGTE
+1533 ITVIGTS
-1540 RFEVCALTAYVD
+1540 RFEVCALTAYID
-1552 ATGNKIVFG
+1552 ATGNTIDFG
-1561 ESSFTLSYTAK
+1561 DASFTLSYTAK
-1572 DRKGNVINPSE
+1572 DRKGNVIDPSV
-1583 FKGKLDLLYTMP
+1583 FTGKLDLLYTMP

-1605 AITPGNLSSENYIVV
+1605 AITPGSLSSENYIVV

-1635 PKLVTV
+1635 PKRVTV

-1655 TAIEII
+1655 TAIKIV

-1706 FEFDRDYYYTITP
+1706 FVFDKDYYYTITP

-1762 GGKLSREQSTVSA
+1762 GGKLSREQSTVSDA
-1775 VGSYR
+1775 GSYR
-1780 ITLGTVNNPSV
+1780 VILGTVNNPSV

-1848 ALKGTASRT
+1848 ALKGTASRAE
-1857 GGVTPGIYSITQGT
+1857 GITPGTYAITQGT

-1910 DPDSYEYYAYGGT
+1910 EPDSYEYYAYGGT

-1930 VTDYEPDVIVTR
+1930 VTDYEPKVIVKR
-1942 AAGEAPD
+1942 AAGNAPD

-1999 IYRTYSGEPYK
+1999 IYRTYSGESYK

-2019 DMVTVIRIDNV
+2019 DMVTAIRINNV

-2045 SVAGNSYF
+2045 SVAGNSYY
-2053 AGTTVTVRIT
+2053 AGTSVTVRIT
-2063 VAPYDLGTLEPEA
+2063 VKPYNLGELSPSRALDSTS
-2076 VLGADNV
+2076 VMKTYRDADPAFTAYVNGLNG
-2083 AKVYGDDD
+2083 AKV
-2091 PSFTATVAGL
+2091 SVTFTRVAGENAGVYL
-2101 AKETVTVTFVRAEGN
+2101 FDSVTVN
-2116 DAGDHLF
+2116 DK
-2123 SSVALD
+2123 
-2129 NANYTAD
+2129 NYTASI
-2136 VADESY
+2136 AANEY
-2142 FVITERILSVT
+2142 FTVNAREIAIV
-2153 PETFSKLY
+2153 PETFQKIY
-2161 GVTDTDLIQTVI
+2161 GALDPELTQTVT
-2173 SDVFGE
+2173 SDVGE
-2179 SFEVV
+2179 SFEVT
-2184 FGREKG
+2184 FSRED
-2190 ENAGYYDITSVLITD
+2190 GYNVGSYDITDVTLEEGFADNYIAALRE
-2205 AEFDRN
+2205 AE
-2211 YDVNLAKGAGAD
+2211 D
-2223 KFVIYKR
+2223 KFVIVPKA
-2230 SATVYADPLTRVFDA
+2230 ATVTANALSRVFDA
-2245 TDGDVTLTYTTEGFL
+2245 TDGGVTLTYTASGFL
-2260 DADASALEGALGIAE
+2260 YDDAKALEGALGIAE

-2310 QRAPVSVIAYNVTYE
+2310 QRAPVTVIADNVTYE

-2335 FVEGTVYDEYPLE
+2335 YVEGTVYDEYPLE

-2413 YTIEGNVVP
+2413 YTIKGNVVP

-2563 VEFSATGDTA
+2563 VEFSADGDTA

-2813 VKEGYVTIDNAS
+2813 VKEGYVTIDNAA

>member
-1 MAGKFC
+1 MS
-7 KKVSVLAILLIITLA
+7 KKVVRKFSVFALILVVMLASL
-22 LTCIFTLYQSSV
+22 CVFTLYQSSV
-34 NSAVRNVLDNADDSL
+34 NAVLYDAFDKIDIPDTLLSSSLDQVDVAEAADTALDINNFGEANAAILVTRNTYSAYRDYRDSTAGTVTLSTRLQNATFSSNVITLHASAYIKYCGGGYDQSISIGTISGKTNKDGTTLIGSMYWNNYSSGHAANYRMGCRYRTDTDAEINNYKVWLTTSDSTAPSI
-49 LNAGQSDVN
+49 AGNS
-58 VAYASGSRPAKL
+58 ASGSY
-70 QTRAVSFKNG
+70 T
-80 TYSYSISLAAST
+80 AASSIEIT
-92 SYLGGKWDTD
+92 DSSAGIYEIAYVYTDLGGNKVSDTI
-102 TDHTS
+102 
-107 ANATYTTTTWQFG
+107 TYTDERTTTVDFG
-120 NGDRHQYGDVSSA
+120 FPKGQGKYEITA
-133 WLDIDL
+133 
-139 GEQAGLL
+139 E
-146 ASTGSVKL
+146 
-154 VFSGYFSKSGDI
+154 
-166 DNGTFNIFSSSS
+166 DNVGNSSSS
-178 YFGTGIP
+178 KTIYYFSPTIEVVDEGHGTVEASGITGLTKGNKYTISAAATLGNGYYFTGWEGSGALAGKTLGIGSYDSDSGKWKNEITVEYLAGTHTWTARYAKMTITIP
-185 NIHEQSRDGT
+185 INQTYDGSPH
-195 GPNAMFSGENTG
+195 GVSVEGFEGDDKIAIA
-207 SRTYSGEKALGGRYI
+207 YSGETYAGT
-222 RVILSA
+222 S
-228 WDDDGFFG
+228 WN
-236 GPYGWVK
+236 
-243 MDQMSLQLVI
+243 
-253 TEKTAP
+253 ETAAG
-259 TITPTSNTAS
+259 TPL
-269 NAVTINDSSGIRS
+269 NAIPLYAGSYEATVTLKSSGNPIGR
-282 YAITYLRPGESTPV
+282 
-296 TAGSG
+296 
-301 GSTSSVVTNYNISL
+301 
-315 PEYGYYT
+315 
-322 ITATDQ
+322 
-328 AGNTKTVNFYYYSGS
+328 
-343 VSIAA
+343 
-348 GNNGTVS
+348 GT
-355 GPSSFP
+355 
-361 NLYNASYTIKAKVT
+361 ASYTIGKQT
-375 SSGYYFIGWE
+375 LSMIPTF
-385 GSEGL
+385 SEPGKTP
-390 AGQYLGVGSYNSADS
+390 VK
-405 YWSVSTNVQFTKNTV
+405 T
-420 QKWTAKFQPI
+420 
-430 LDIISIPQG
+430 
-439 MVYDGSPQTAVT
+439 YDG
-451 VNPRKDLGNNNLSYS
+451 N
-466 VSYSGTTFGGTAY
+466 
-479 PASATPPTYAG
+479 
-490 NYKVTVSI
+490 
-498 LYNNQVLGSGEY
+498 
-510 EYTVQRATLQMT
+510 
-522 PSFSKTD
+522 
-529 KPYDGTT
+529 T
-536 SFNYFSSWSYS
+536 SFEHFVSWSYF
-547 PANSLAQ
+547 PDNSLAK
-554 NTDKLKF
+554 NTDELVF
-561 TNNSE
+561 TNNSD
-566 VVFYFDNANVGTGK
+566 VKFYFDNANVGTGK

-587 SANVSISSTADSY
+587 SANVTISSDADSD
-600 ADDRAASYV
+600 ANERAASYV

-618 AAVTAKSVTVSIAYN
+618 ADVTAQSVTVKIAYN
-633 GTADGKPGKIYD
+633 GTVDGTADGEPGKIYD

-656 TGLVK
+656 TGLVN

-670 TSTDHLWLSIGEA
+670 TNNDHLWLSIGEA

-711 NYTLTNAIDT
+711 NYTLTNADDT
-721 TGDYYATCTATIAKR
+721 TGNYKKATCTATIAKR

-748 TYDGTVAASVKV
+748 TYDGTVAATVKV

-767 LCAGDESMV
+767 LCAEDEFMV
-776 TIVNGT
+776 TIVDGT

-798 GYSLGGAKSV
+798 GYSLSGAKSV
-808 CYELIGLDDVSA
+808 CYKLIGLDDVSA
-820 DGTVKQREL
+820 DGTVKQKEL

-834 YGGKIYDGTADV
+834 YGGKTYDGTTAVNTKDLTFVYEGLV
-846 VGDLAF
+846 VYD
-852 DYVNIVEGD
+852 DEGLVVYD
-861 KGSVTASC
+861 DVTASC
-869 TAVFNNPN
+869 KKAVFNDPN

-891 GSKSGNYVLTSTTY
+891 GTKSGNYVLTSTTY

-941 ITDTVIGAI
+941 ITDTVIGTV

-965 INAGTCTLT
+965 INAGICTLT
-974 VRGSGNYT
+974 VKGTGNYKD
-982 GSTSFDY
+982 STSFDY
-989 NIEQASLKL
+989 NIVQASLKL

-1013 SNITGTS
+1013 ANITGTS

-1042 AYAYNTSLA
+1042 AYAYNTALA

-1079 ITDDTSVTDITV
+1079 ITKDISVTDITV

-1106 QKTTYGALPAFNA
+1106 QKATYGALPAFNA
-1119 SQYTTSVEGTLHFL
+1119 SQYDPSVEGTLHFNL
-1133 LAQDTTFNGSLEC
+1133 SQDTTFEGMLEC
-1146 EVAYLSPVGKY
+1146 EVEYLSPVGTY

-1194 YYGDDDPAEFT
+1194 YYGDDDPEEFT

-1210 NGTAAE
+1210 SGTAAE

-1417 LTRKEGESA
+1417 LTREEGESA

-1441 PNYEITFVENVIF
+1441 PNYSITFVENVIF

-1471 FGDSP
+1471 FGDP
-1476 PESSLTY
+1476 LPEISSLTY

-1504 YYTSPVSVGK
+1504 DDTSPVSVGK

-1519 DATLSDPDKNPNYN
+1519 DATLSDPDKNSNYN

-1552 ATGNKIVFG
+1552 ATGNTIVFG

-1572 DRKGNVINPSE
+1572 DRKGNVIDRSV
-1583 FKGKLDLLYTMP
+1583 FTGKLDLLYTMP

-1635 PKLVTV
+1635 PKRVTV

-1655 TAIEII
+1655 TAIEIV

-1706 FEFDRDYYYTITP
+1706 FVFDKDYYYTITP

-1762 GGKLSREQSTVSA
+1762 GGKLSREQPTVSDA
-1775 VGSYR
+1775 GSYR
-1780 ITLGTVNNPSV
+1780 IILGTVNNPSV

-1848 ALKGTASRT
+1848 ALKGTASRAE
-1857 GGVTPGIYSITQGT
+1857 GITPGTYAITQGT
-1871 ITNDENPNYDI
+1871 ITNDANPNYDI

-1895 VVYYALNASKGYGEA
+1895 VVYYALNASKGYGED

-1958 GEFAEYYVFTFK
+1958 GEFAEYYIFTFK

-1999 IYRTYSGEPYK
+1999 IDRIYSGESYK

-2019 DMVTVIRIDNV
+2019 DLFTAIRINNV

-2045 SVAGNSYF
+2045 SVAGNSYY
-2053 AGTTVTVRIT
+2053 AGTSVTVRIT
-2063 VAPYDLGTLEPEA
+2063 VKPYNLGELSPSRALDSTS
-2076 VLGADNV
+2076 VMKTYRDADPAFTAYVNGLNG
-2083 AKVYGDDD
+2083 AKV
-2091 PSFTATVAGL
+2091 SVTFTRVAGENAGVYL
-2101 AKETVTVTFVRAEGN
+2101 FDSVTVN
-2116 DAGDHLF
+2116 DK
-2123 SSVALD
+2123 
-2129 NANYTAD
+2129 NYTASI
-2136 VADESY
+2136 AANEY
-2142 FVITERILSVT
+2142 FTVNAREIAIV
-2153 PETFSKLY
+2153 PETFQKIY
-2161 GVTDTDLIQTVI
+2161 GALDPELTQTVT
-2173 SDVFGE
+2173 SDVGE
-2179 SFEVV
+2179 SFEVT
-2184 FGREKG
+2184 FSREDG
-2190 ENAGYYDITSVLITD
+2190 YNAGSYDITDVTLEEGFADNYIAALRE
-2205 AEFDRN
+2205 AE
-2211 YDVNLAKGAGAD
+2211 D
-2223 KFVIYKR
+2223 KFVIVPKA
-2230 SATVYADPLTRVFDA
+2230 ATVTANALSRVFDA

-2260 DADASALEGALGIAE
+2260 YADASALEGALGIAE

-2310 QRAPVSVIAYNVTYE
+2310 QRAPVTVIADNVTYE

-2330 APFTY
+2330 APFAY

-2376 YDITYKAG
+2376 YDITYKEG

-2395 TPVPLT
+2395 TPVLLT

-2512 LTRTIGKDSGSYL
+2512 LTRTIGKDRGSYL

-2595 LTRETG
+2595 ITRETG
-2601 SAMGFYEISGS
+2601 SEMGFYEISGS

-2745 DQGINSVISSSE
+2745 DKGINSVISSSE

-2772 DTVTSTDKHKISV
+2772 DTVSSADKHQLSV
-2785 KVPSALKDNDSVK
+2785 KVPSALKDNASVK
-2798 VIVKEADSYS
+2798 VIVKESDSYS

>member
-361 NLYNASYTIKAKVT
+361 NLYNASYTIKAKTT

-390 AGQYLGVGSYNSADS
+390 AGQYLGVGSYNSGDS

-479 PASATPPTYAG
+479 PASDTPPTYAG

-536 SFNYFSSWSYS
+536 SFNYFQSWSYS

-554 NTDKLKF
+554 NTDKLVF

-982 GSTSFDY
+982 GSTSFNY

-1194 YYGDDDPAEFT
+1194 YYGDDDPEEFT

-1210 NGTAAE
+1210 SGTAAE

-1397 AGAEGLT
+1397 AGVEGLT

-1417 LTRKEGESA
+1417 LTREEGESA

-1441 PNYEITFVENVIF
+1441 PNYSITFVENVIF

-1471 FGDSP
+1471 FGDP
-1476 PESSLTY
+1476 LPEISSLTY

-1504 YYTSPVSVGK
+1504 YDTSPVSVGK

-1519 DATLSDPDKNPNYN
+1519 DETLSDPDENSNYN

-1552 ATGNKIVFG
+1552 ATGNRIVFG
-1561 ESSFTLSYTAK
+1561 DASFTLSYTAK
-1572 DRKGNVINPSE
+1572 DRKGNVIDPSV
-1583 FKGKLDLLYTMP
+1583 FTGKLDLLYTMP

-1605 AITPGNLSSENYIVV
+1605 AITRGSLSSENYIVV

-1641 TSEDVSQVYGEEER
+1641 TSADVSQVYGEEP
-1655 TAIEII
+1655 TAIEIV

-1666 VEPYGLVASGK
+1666 VEPYRLVASGK

-1706 FEFDRDYYYTITP
+1706 FVFDRDYYYTITP

-1762 GGKLSREQSTVSA
+1762 GGKLSREQSTVSDA
-1775 VGSYR
+1775 GSYR
-1780 ITLGTVNNPSV
+1780 VILGTVNNPSV

-1848 ALKGTASRT
+1848 ALKGTVSRAE
-1857 GGVTPGIYSITQGT
+1857 GITPGTYAITQGT

-1942 AAGEAPD
+1942 AAGREPD

-1958 GEFAEYYVFTFK
+1958 GKFAEYYVFTFK

-1985 VKDAV
+1985 VKEAV

-1999 IYRTYSGEPYK
+1999 IYRTYSGESYK

-2019 DMVTVIRIDNV
+2019 DEDLVTAIRINNV

-2045 SVAGNSYF
+2045 SVAGNSCY
-2053 AGTTVTVRIT
+2053 AGTSVTVRIT
-2063 VAPYDLGTLEPEA
+2063 VKPYNLGKLSPSRALDSTS
-2076 VLGADNV
+2076 VMKTYRDADPAFTAYVNGLNG
-2083 AKVYGDDD
+2083 AKV
-2091 PSFTATVAGL
+2091 SVTFTRVAGENAGVYL
-2101 AKETVTVTFVRAEGN
+2101 FDSVTVN
-2116 DAGDHLF
+2116 DK
-2123 SSVALD
+2123 
-2129 NANYTAD
+2129 NYTASI
-2136 VADESY
+2136 AANEY
-2142 FVITERILSVT
+2142 FTVNAREIAIV
-2153 PETFSKLY
+2153 PETFQKIY
-2161 GVTDTDLIQTVI
+2161 GALDPELTQTVT
-2173 SDVFGE
+2173 SDVGE
-2179 SFEVV
+2179 SFEVT
-2184 FGREKG
+2184 FSRED
-2190 ENAGYYDITSVLITD
+2190 GYNVGSYDITDVTLEEGFADNYIAALRE
-2205 AEFDRN
+2205 AE
-2211 YDVNLAKGAGAD
+2211 D
-2223 KFVIYKR
+2223 KFVIVPKA
-2230 SATVYADPLTRVFDA
+2230 ATVTANALSRVFDA
-2245 TDGDVTLTYTTEGFL
+2245 TDGGVTLTYTASGFL
-2260 DADASALEGALGIAE
+2260 YDDAKALEGALGIAE

-2310 QRAPVSVIAYNVTYE
+2310 QRAPVTVIADNVTYE

-2335 FVEGTVYDEYPLE
+2335 YVEGTVYDEYPLE

-2413 YTIEGNVVP
+2413 YTIKGNVVP

-2512 LTRTIGKDSGSYL
+2512 LTRTIGKYSGSYL

-2813 VKEGYVTIDNAS
+2813 VKEGYVTIDNAA